1 MKTIKSM
8 VLAIT
13 IISLSVIAFNAE
25 SVTKSSWDR
34 YIDRTF
40 QSIIDQH
47 SEAVGEANILHS
59 GNDFASRV
67 TVVYM
72 GKHRLLT
79 VSRARF
85 LDSFFTVFTDK
96 PKIRALYES
105 EVLVRE
111 GKRQFWLPIQ
121 KELLPYLLEEVKE
134 GQHFIV
140 FATWLGGY
148 KDDKEFEWVFTVTAI
163 DSSQKEK

>member
-1 MKTIKSM
+1 MKTIKSI
-8 VLAIT
+8 VLAI
-13 IISLSVIAFNAE
+13 IFSSLSFVAFNVEGAE
-25 SVTKSSWDR
+25 KSTWDR
-34 YIDRTF
+34 YINRTF
-40 QSIIDQH
+40 QSIIEQH
-47 SEAVGEANILHS
+47 REVVGGADIVTSMH
-59 GNDFASRV
+59 DFASCV

-79 VSRARF
+79 ASRARF
-85 LDSFFTVFTDK
+85 LDTFYIDK
-96 PKIRALYES
+96 SKMRALYES

-134 GQHFIV
+134 GQQFVV

-148 KDDKEFEWVFTVTAI
+148 KDDKEFEWVFTITAF
-163 DSSQKEK
+163 DSLQKEK